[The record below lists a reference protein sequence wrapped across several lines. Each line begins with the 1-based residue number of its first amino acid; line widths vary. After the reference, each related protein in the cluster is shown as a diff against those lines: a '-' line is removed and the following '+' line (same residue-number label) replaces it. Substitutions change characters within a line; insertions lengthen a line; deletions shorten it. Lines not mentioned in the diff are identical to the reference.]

1 MKTETIPEGTTAII
15 TDQFN
20 GSLSYYKEVGV
31 SKYGYPTFVRWVKSR
46 KSWTKTP
53 EASEHPAKYGVPY
66 SSK

>member
-1 MKTETIPEGTTAII
+1 MKTETPPKGTTTII

-31 SKYGYPTFVRWVKSR
+31 SNYGNRTFVRWVKSR

-53 EASEHPAKYGVPY
+53 QASEHPAKYGVPY
-66 SSK
+66 SAK